1 MLNRSAKIVF
11 FILVP
16 LCALAGPKEKGTAK
30 VQVVTARTQ
39 IHSSSSGN
47 MFSYTNLVFT
57 EINGKKLV
65 YECAQ
70 SGDICPVLESGQ
82 SYTVNQ
88 DGDYLY
94 FPLNAPEAK
103 AKKDVAGKFK
113 RVGSW

>member
-1 MLNRSAKIVF
+1 MLSRSAKIVLSVL
-11 FILVP
+11 IP
-16 LCALAGPKEKGTAK
+16 LCALAAPKEKGTAK

-39 IHSSSSGN
+39 IHSSSSGS
-47 MFSYTNLVFT
+47 MFSYTYLVFT
-57 EINGKKLV
+57 EVNGKKLV

-88 DGDYLY
+88 DGPYLY
-94 FPLNAPEAK
+94 FPLNSPEG
-103 AKKDVAGKFK
+103 KKKEVAGKFK

>member
-1 MLNRSAKIVF
+1 MLNRSAKIA
-11 FILVP
+11 LVALIP

-39 IHSSSSGN
+39 IHNSSSGS
-47 MFSYTNLVFT
+47 MFSYTDLVFT
-57 EINGKKLV
+57 EINGKKFV

-88 DGDYLY
+88 DGQYLY
-94 FPLNAPEAK
+94 FPMNAPESK
-103 AKKDVAGKFK
+103 KKDIAGKFK